1 MGAFRFSLAGGTITQ
16 ARIAFGGMAGTPK
29 RALLSEAALAGVSL
43 ADPAG
48 WDAALDAL
56 AEDYQPLTDQRAT
69 SAYRSMVAR
78 NLLLKALTE
87 VAGADTEVTRLI
99 AHRGGLEAAQ

>member
-1 MGAFRFSLAGGTITQ
+1 
-16 ARIAFGGMAGTPK
+16 
-29 RALLSEAALAGVSL
+29 
-43 ADPAG
+43 
-48 WDAALDAL
+48 
-56 AEDYQPLTDQRAT
+56 
-69 SAYRSMVAR
+69 MVAR